1 MLLALED
8 DLYIGTEK
16 QVGTTSMAQP
26 HLSVMFVDDSES
38 GYFYAIDTTKEN
50 PVVDSLFVYNV
61 ASVEAHQ
68 VMRKLE
74 ICWANDGKMALL
86 FINDY
91 PHAVFDFERLVGYNH
106 SKYPEPDLS
115 TMWSHEE
122 VTNDLVKTWLKS

>member
-16 QVGTTSMAQP
+16 QVGTTSMEHAN
-26 HLSVMFVDDSES
+26 LSVMFVDDGES
-38 GYFYAIDTTKEN
+38 GYFYAIDTAKES
-50 PVVDSLFVYNV
+50 PIVDSLFVYNV
-61 ASVEAHQ
+61 NSVEERQ
-68 VMRKLE
+68 LLRKLE
-74 ICWANDGKMALL
+74 ICWAKNGKMALL

-106 SKYPEPDLS
+106 SKFPEPDIS

-122 VTNDLVKTWLKS
+122 VTQDLVKDWLKL